1 MIPELPLTLIAS
13 LERRLITATSLA
25 TSPFTGSAQLQD
37 WGGEW
42 WEYQIEMAQSRG
54 RYGRRLAAFFA
65 QLGGPRGRFLFR
77 DPSIAQSLGAGEPL
91 VDGAGQ
97 SGKVLAT
104 RGWVA
109 NEPALLAG
117 DFLSLGADSATRLY
131 QVTADAIADAEGR
144 ATLNLV
150 PRLRASPADSAPL
163 EVTAPV
169 VLLRLAAPVPA
180 RIGRVESY
188 RFSFTAREAL

>member
-1 MIPELPLTLIAS
+1 MIPELPLTLVTS
-13 LERRLITATSLA
+13 LERRLVTATSLA
-25 TSPFTGSAQLQD
+25 ASPFTGSAQVQD

-42 WEYQIEMAQSRG
+42 WEYQIEMAQTQG
-54 RYGRRLAAFFA
+54 RDGRRLAAFFA
-65 QLGGPRGRFLFR
+65 QLGGARGRFLFR
-77 DPSIAQSLGAGEPL
+77 DPAIVQTPGTGDPI

-97 SGKVLAT
+97 SGNMLAT
-104 RGWVA
+104 RGWAPDV
-109 NEPALLAG
+109 PALLAG

-131 QVTADAIADAEGR
+131 QLTADATADATGR

-150 PRLRASPADSAPL
+150 PRLRASPADGASLEIAAP
-163 EVTAPV
+163 A

-180 RIGRVESY
+180 RIGRADSY